1 MKFRNF
7 SRSNYLF
14 VLIFIV
20 SFEFAQNY
28 LDNQC
33 SLRYLFSRYLTYL
46 PLISLDLC
54 LQDSSNGVRTY
65 FLRQRKLFMDLIVK
79 VLGYL
84 EANNSCQILF
94 ELKFVFKADS
104 ENFVQLRIRIKH
116 WFLLN
121 LFSCLGFNLNLYEH
135 CFRSSDYCCQQ
146 SCRLS
151 PHPHKSD
158 LYDQESL
165 GLTTNYS
172 ASTFNFKI

>member
-7 SRSNYLF
+7 SRSNQLF
-14 VLIFIV
+14 VLIFIA
-20 SFEFAQNY
+20 SFQFAQNY

-54 LQDSSNGVRTY
+54 LQGSSNGVRTY
-65 FLRQRKLFMDLIVK
+65 FLRLRKLFVDLIVK

-94 ELKFVFKADS
+94 EFKFVFKADS

-146 SCRLS
+146 NYRLG